1 MINGSDRFN
10 LKPKDG
16 IAFLQKNG
24 LLENPLNPTEM
35 AAFLAENPRLDKKI
49 IGEYL
54 SNRKNT
60 DVLVAFVRYVKPSIV
75 VITFIFLLILFRHF
89 NFRGIRIDEALRA
102 YLEAFRIP
110 GEAPLIQHL
119 MESFAEQWF
128 HANEAPFAN
137 VDAAFTL
144 AYAILM
150 LNTDQHNPN
159 SRRQNVPMTAGD
171 FKKNLKGM
179 NGGGEFDPTLIEAIY
194 ESIRGREIVMPSEQT
209 GAVRDNYLW
218 KVRWCLLLW
227 YDVVDSCFLALSF
240 LLSFSVP
247 RST

>member
-1 MINGSDRFN
+1 M
-10 LKPKDG
+10 
-16 IAFLQKNG
+16 
-24 LLENPLNPTEM
+24 
-35 AAFLAENPRLDKKI
+35 
-49 IGEYL
+49 
-54 SNRKNT
+54 
-60 DVLVAFVRYVKPSIV
+60 
-75 VITFIFLLILFRHF
+75 
-89 NFRGIRIDEALRA
+89 
-102 YLEAFRIP
+102 EAFRIP

-128 HANEAPFAN
+128 EANDAPFAN

-159 SRRQNVPMTAGD
+159 SRRQNVPMTSGD

-179 NGGGEFDPTLIEAIY
+179 NGGGEFDSALIEAIY

-218 KVRWCLLLW
+218 KCLVRRSSQSAFQHYIHLPPGHFDSDLFLMLW
-227 YDVVDSCFLALSF
+227 GSTVAALSF
-240 LLSFSVP
+240 VLDKSSDVELQVKTLAGFVRCARIAAYFRLTKVFDNLIISLCKFTLLLN
-247 RST
+247 STEVRRMAAY